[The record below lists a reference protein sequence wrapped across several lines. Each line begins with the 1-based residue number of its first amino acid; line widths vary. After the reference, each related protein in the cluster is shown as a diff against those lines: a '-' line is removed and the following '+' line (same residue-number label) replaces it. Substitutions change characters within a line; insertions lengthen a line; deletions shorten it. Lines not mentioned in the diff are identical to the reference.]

1 MDGPGRPCLEGD
13 VASVAGLVGG
23 VGALHVMLDRGVGSW
38 IERRARI
45 APDHPALIHGAGRCT
60 YGELAIRVRAVAR
73 GLSELGVR
81 RGDRVGWLG
90 ANHPAF
96 LEVLFATAKLGAV
109 MAPVN
114 HRLDDAVI
122 AAVLDGYSPTV
133 VVVEQRAAGV
143 SLPSGSGCRVVV
155 GTPTGAE
162 IDYEQLVAESA
173 DDLVDQAIGLDDVC
187 MLPHTSGTTGAPKG
201 VMLTHGNIT

>member
-1 MDGPGRPCLEGD
+1 MDGPGRPRLEGD

-45 APDHPALIHGAGRCT
+45 APDQPALIHGAGRCT

-90 ANHPAF
+90 AHHPAL
-96 LEVLFATAKLGAV
+96 LEVVFATDTLHAV
-109 MAPVN
+109 V
-114 HRLDDAVI
+114 
-122 AAVLDGYSPTV
+122 AAAHY
-133 VVVEQRAAGV
+133 
-143 SLPSGSGCRVVV
+143 
-155 GTPTGAE
+155 
-162 IDYEQLVAESA
+162 
-173 DDLVDQAIGLDDVC
+173 
-187 MLPHTSGTTGAPKG
+187 
-201 VMLTHGNIT
+201 